1 VGQVHLGVVH
11 VFKLVEPKVEKRES
25 MITNVA
31 FLDKNELMTRR
42 DSLETWSQICL
53 DSLERLLAL

>member
-1 VGQVHLGVVH
+1 
-11 VFKLVEPKVEKRES
+11 VEKREA

-31 FLDKNELMTRR
+31 FLGKNGLMARR

-53 DSLERLLAL
+53 DSLERLIAS

>member
-1 VGQVHLGVVH
+1 
-11 VFKLVEPKVEKRES
+11 

-31 FLDKNELMTRR
+31 FLNQNELMTRH

-53 DSLERLLAL
+53 DSLERLLA